1 MCVCVCACVRACVP
15 GLDARLC
22 SVAISLFPF
31 LNNFYFLHFFM
42 TTSSSVTAEFTVEV
56 GLVLI
61 LPDLFSVAES
71 IYSQLGREKVDFCS
85 CSYSLQKGFV
95 FDR

>member
-1 MCVCVCACVRACVP
+1 MCVSIAVVIEERVFGSEGASGIRCVCVCVCVRVCVRACVP

-71 IYSQLGREKVDFCS
+71 I
-85 CSYSLQKGFV
+85 
-95 FDR
+95 